1 MALNRKGEKIQGLD
15 DDFIVSPI
23 SRWTDTVLFEDAA
36 KNAAQ
41 SFQASGAILPIDI
54 RADDCIVQEYPKTNK
69 LLFLFVRQIRGKE
82 HFYPYVYDLPPAM
95 VAELKTIGRWG
106 LNH

>member
-15 DDFIVSPI
+15 GDFIVSPT
-23 SRWTDTVLFEDAA
+23 SRWTDTPLFEDAA
-36 KNAAQ
+36 KQAAK
-41 SFQASGAILPIDI
+41 SFQASGAMLPIDI
-54 RADDCIVQEYPKTNK
+54 RADDVLVQEYPASNK
-69 LLFLFVRQIRGKE
+69 LCFLFVRRIRGHE
-82 HFYPYVYDLPPAM
+82 HYYPYVYDLPPAM